1 MLFTP
6 KATEKLRSNS
16 TLYSLQL
23 CRGIAALMVVYHH
36 VAHYVDTFYHDYG
49 FRSIFDF
56 GFAGVDFFF
65 LLSGFVIFYS
75 CYKMIDHRDQLLT
88 YSRKRFVR
96 VYPVYWLLML
106 PLLLAFTLMSGT
118 INKDYTFS
126 WIEFVKTWTLY
137 PGHKNLTGVSW
148 SLSHEIY
155 FYILFGLLLISRR
168 FFALLWLVV
177 ALSGINLLIIIFQL
191 PVERSFMFDFLFSGH
206 NIEFFLGA
214 IAYYVIRQQGVERA
228 LYHWFI
234 LITGVTLFIAS
245 GFYLHL
251 FHEILRVIL
260 FGAASFMILV
270 SLVRLERMNKIHI
283 SAFWV
288 RLGDASYVLYLVH
301 YPIISLGN
309 KVYQKS
315 GLLSSIDYRVFNLSL
330 IAVAVGIAFAI
341 HLWIEKPI
349 LKALSLKNK

>member
-6 KATEKLRSNS
+6 KATEELQGNS

-36 VAHYVDTFYHDYG
+36 VAHYVDTFHGDFI
-49 FRSIFDF
+49 FRSVFDF

-75 CYKMIDHRDQLLT
+75 CYKMVGQRDQLLT
-88 YSRKRFVR
+88 YIRKRFVR

-106 PLLLAFTLMSGT
+106 PLLLAFMLMSGS
-118 INKDYTFS
+118 INKEYSFS

-168 FFALLWLVV
+168 FFVFLWLVV
-177 ALSGINLLIIIFQL
+177 ALSFINLLIITFQY

-214 IAYYVIRQQGVERA
+214 IAYYVIRKQNTVRPI
-228 LYHWFI
+228 YHW
-234 LITGVTLFIAS
+234 LLLALGVALFMGAGIY
-245 GFYLHL
+245 FHL
-251 FHEILRVIL
+251 FNAILRVIL
-260 FGAASFMILV
+260 FGSASFLILV
-270 SLVRLERMNKIHI
+270 SLVRLERMNKIRVP
-283 SAFWV
+283 AFWV

-315 GLLSSIDYRVFNLSL
+315 GLFSLIDHRIFNLSL
-330 IAVAVGIAFAI
+330 IAMAVCIAFAI
-341 HLWIEKPI
+341 HVWIEKPL
-349 LKALSLKNK
+349 LKALSIKKK